1 MLKLVPG
8 LPKDLP
14 APVCLVLHISPTAK
28 SLLPALLT
36 RAGKMAAKYGED
48 DEPMLP
54 GHIYVAPPDFHMI
67 VEESHIRLNRGP
79 RENLSRPAIDPLF
92 RSAAND
98 HDSNVI
104 GVILSG
110 TLDDGT
116 AGLIA
121 VKQAGGIAIVQDPCE
136 TVFSGM
142 PFNAIEHAEVDFVLP
157 IEKIAAKIVEL
168 CQDRS
173 SSGGNAPSA
182 TGSEELPTSYICT
195 ECGGPLWESAK
206 GGLIKFTCRVGH
218 VLSVE
223 SLFAGQ
229 AQNIEKVLWTA
240 VRALRERAD
249 FATKLA
255 KRLRQRQI
263 DSSTAARYELEAS
276 EANRDAQ
283 SIIDVMMKNGE
294 PASSDSEPASSGSAP
309 TS

>member
-14 APVCLVLHISPTAK
+14 APVCLVLHISPNAK

-36 RAGKMAAKYGED
+36 RAGKMPANYGED
-48 DEPMLP
+48 AAPMLP

-67 VEESHIRLNRGP
+67 VEKTHIRLNRGP

-92 RSAAND
+92 RSAAD
-98 HDSNVI
+98 SHGSNVI

-121 VKQAGGIAIVQDPCE
+121 VKQAGGTAIVQDPCE

-142 PFNAIEHAEVDFVLP
+142 PFNAIEHSEVDFVLP
-157 IEKIAAKIVEL
+157 IGKIAAKIVEL
-168 CQDRS
+168 CQERS
-173 SSGGNAPSA
+173 ASSGNNAPPA
-182 TGSEELPTSYICT
+182 TGAEESPTSYICT

-206 GGLIKFTCRVGH
+206 GGLIKFTCRLGH

-263 DSSTAARYELEAS
+263 DSSTATRYELEAA

-294 PASSDSEPASSGSAP
+294 QANSDSAP
-309 TS
+309 PS